1 MIIPITKRCDQ
12 PTGFEINMSEQ
23 HIFLVGPMGVGK
35 TTVGKQLA
43 SLLHRPFIDVD
54 AEIESR
60 CGADI
65 QWIFDMEGEKGFRER
80 ESKVLRE
87 IISSSPSSVIATGG
101 GVVLSAQNR
110 QILQSNGQV
119 IYLSAPKEQLNERM
133 RRDKSRPLL
142 QVEDREKVI
151 NKLLEERDPLYR
163 EVADVVFSA
172 EGGSA
177 SRVAKVLLDE
187 LSKH

>member
-1 MIIPITKRCDQ
+1 
-12 PTGFEINMSEQ
+12 MSEQ

-43 SLLHRPFIDVD
+43 SLLHRPFVDVD

-65 QWIFDMEGEKGFRER
+65 QWIFDMEGEQGFRKR
-80 ESKVLRE
+80 ESKVLND
-87 IISSSPSSVIATGG
+87 IIANTPSSVVATGG
-101 GVVLSAQNR
+101 GVILSEKNR
-110 QILQSNGQV
+110 QALQANGQI
-119 IYLSAPKEQLNERM
+119 IYLLAAKEQLYERM

-151 NKLLEERDPLYR
+151 DQLLEIRDPLYR

-172 EGGSA
+172 DGGSA
-177 SRVAKVLLDE
+177 TRVAKILLDE

>member
-1 MIIPITKRCDQ
+1 
-12 PTGFEINMSEQ
+12 MSEQ

-35 TTVGKQLA
+35 TTVGRQLA
-43 SLLHRPFIDVD
+43 GLLHRPFIDVD

-65 QWIFDMEGEKGFRER
+65 PWIFDMEGEQGFRER
-80 ESKVLRE
+80 ESKVLSD
-87 IISSSPSSVIATGG
+87 IVANNPSSVIATGG
-101 GVVLSAQNR
+101 GVVLSKKNR
-110 QILQSNGQV
+110 QLLQTCGQV
-119 IYLSAPKEQLNERM
+119 IYLSASKEQLYERM

-151 NKLLEERDPLYR
+151 AELLEVRDPLYR
-163 EVADVVFSA
+163 EVADIVFSA
-172 EGGSA
+172 EGGSSA
-177 SRVAKVLLDE
+177 KVAKVLLEE

>member
-1 MIIPITKRCDQ
+1 
-12 PTGFEINMSEQ
+12 MSEQ

-43 SLLHRPFIDVD
+43 SLLHRPFVDVD
-54 AEIESR
+54 AEIETR

-65 QWIFDMEGEKGFRER
+65 PWIFDMEGEQGFRQR
-80 ESKVLRE
+80 ESKVLE
-87 IISSSPSSVIATGG
+87 DIIASNPSSVIATGG
-101 GVVLSAQNR
+101 GVVLSAKNR
-110 QILQSNGQV
+110 QLLQSSGQV
-119 IYLSAPKEQLNERM
+119 IYLSASEQQLYERM

-151 NKLLEERDPLYR
+151 SQLLEVRDPLYK
-163 EVADVVFSA
+163 EVANVVFSA
-172 EGGSA
+172 EGGSSA
-177 SRVAKVLLDE
+177 KVAKVLLDE

>member
-1 MIIPITKRCDQ
+1 
-12 PTGFEINMSEQ
+12 
-23 HIFLVGPMGVGK
+23 MGVGK

-43 SLLHRPFIDVD
+43 GLLHRPFVDVD
-54 AEIESR
+54 AEIETR

-65 QWIFDMEGEKGFRER
+65 PWIFDMEGEQGFRQR
-80 ESKVLRE
+80 ESKVLE
-87 IISSSPSSVIATGG
+87 DIIASNPSSVIATGG
-101 GVVLSAQNR
+101 GVVLSAKNR
-110 QILQSNGQV
+110 QLLQSSGQV
-119 IYLSAPKEQLNERM
+119 IYLSASEQQLYERM

-151 NKLLEERDPLYR
+151 SQLLEVRDPLYK
-163 EVADVVFSA
+163 EVADVVFSS

-177 SRVAKVLLDE
+177 ARVAKILLDE

>member
-1 MIIPITKRCDQ
+1 
-12 PTGFEINMSEQ
+12 MSEQ
-23 HIFLVGPMGVGK
+23 HIFLIGPMGVGK

-43 SLLHRPFIDVD
+43 SLLHRPFVDVD

-65 QWIFDMEGEKGFRER
+65 QWIFDMEGEQGFRKR
-80 ESKVLRE
+80 ESKVLND
-87 IISSSPSSVIATGG
+87 IIANTPSSVIATGG
-101 GVVLSAQNR
+101 GVILSEKNR
-110 QILQSNGQV
+110 QALQANGQI
-119 IYLSAPKEQLNERM
+119 IYLLAAKEQLYERM

-151 NKLLEERDPLYR
+151 DQLLEIRDPLYR

-172 EGGSA
+172 DGGSA
-177 SRVAKVLLDE
+177 ARVAKILLDE

>member
-1 MIIPITKRCDQ
+1 
-12 PTGFEINMSEQ
+12 
-23 HIFLVGPMGVGK
+23 GPMGVGK

-43 SLLHRPFIDVD
+43 GLLHRPFIDVD

-80 ESKVLRE
+80 ESKVLE
-87 IISSSPSSVIATGG
+87 DIIASSPSSVIATGG
-101 GVVLSAQNR
+101 GVVLSAKNR
-110 QILQSNGQV
+110 QVLKSNGQV
-119 IYLSAPKEQLNERM
+119 VYLSASKQQLYERM

-151 NKLLEERDPLYR
+151 DQLLKVRDPLYR
-163 EVADVVFSA
+163 KVADVVFSA

-177 SRVAKVLLDE
+177 ARVAKVLLDE

>member
-1 MIIPITKRCDQ
+1 
-12 PTGFEINMSEQ
+12 
-23 HIFLVGPMGVGK
+23 MGVGK

-54 AEIESR
+54 AEIETR

-65 QWIFDMEGEKGFRER
+65 PWIFDMEGEQGFRQR
-80 ESKVLRE
+80 ESKVLE
-87 IISSSPSSVIATGG
+87 DIIASNPSSVIATGG
-101 GVVLSAQNR
+101 GVVLSAKNR
-110 QILQSNGQV
+110 QMLQSSGQV
-119 IYLSAPKEQLNERM
+119 IYLSASEQQLYERM

-151 NKLLEERDPLYR
+151 SQLLEVRDPLYK

-172 EGGSA
+172 EGGSSA
-177 SRVAKVLLDE
+177 KVAKVLLDE

>member
-1 MIIPITKRCDQ
+1 
-12 PTGFEINMSEQ
+12 MSEQ

-54 AEIESR
+54 AEIETR

-65 QWIFDMEGEKGFRER
+65 PWIFDMEGEQGFRQR
-80 ESKVLRE
+80 ESKVLE
-87 IISSSPSSVIATGG
+87 DIIASNPSSVIATGG
-101 GVVLSAQNR
+101 GVVLSAKNR
-110 QILQSNGQV
+110 QLLQSSGQV
-119 IYLSAPKEQLNERM
+119 IYLSASEQQLYERM

-151 NKLLEERDPLYR
+151 SQLLEVRDPLYK

-172 EGGSA
+172 EGGSSA
-177 SRVAKVLLDE
+177 KVAKVLLDE

>member
-1 MIIPITKRCDQ
+1 
-12 PTGFEINMSEQ
+12 MSEQ

-35 TTVGKQLA
+35 TTVGRQLA
-43 SLLHRPFIDVD
+43 GLLHRPFIDVD

-65 QWIFDMEGEKGFRER
+65 PWIFDMEGEKGFRKR
-80 ESKVLRE
+80 ESKVLSD
-87 IISSSPSSVIATGG
+87 IVANNPSSVIATGG
-101 GVVLSAQNR
+101 GVVLSKKNR
-110 QILQSNGQV
+110 QLLQACGQV
-119 IYLSAPKEQLNERM
+119 IYLSASKEQLYERM

-151 NKLLEERDPLYR
+151 AELLEVRDPLYR
-163 EVADVVFSA
+163 EVADIVFSA
-172 EGGSA
+172 EGGSSA
-177 SRVAKVLLDE
+177 KVAKVLLEE

>member
-1 MIIPITKRCDQ
+1 M
-12 PTGFEINMSEQ
+12 NEQ

-35 TTVGKQLA
+35 TTVGKQL
-43 SLLHRPFIDVD
+43 SGLLHRPFADVD

-80 ESKVLRE
+80 ESKVLE
-87 IISSSPSSVIATGG
+87 DIIASNPSSVIATGG
-101 GVVLSAQNR
+101 GVVLSAKNR
-110 QILQSNGQV
+110 QLLHANGQV
-119 IYLSAPKEQLNERM
+119 IYLSASKEQLYERM

-151 NKLLEERDPLYR
+151 NQLLEVRDPLYR
-163 EVADVVFSA
+163 EVADVVFSS

-177 SRVAKVLLDE
+177 ARVAKILLDE

>member
-1 MIIPITKRCDQ
+1 
-12 PTGFEINMSEQ
+12 MSEQ

-43 SLLHRPFIDVD
+43 SLLHRPFVDVD

-65 QWIFDMEGEKGFRER
+65 QWIFDMEGEQGFRKR
-80 ESKVLRE
+80 ESKVLND
-87 IISSSPSSVIATGG
+87 IIANTPSSVIATGG
-101 GVVLSAQNR
+101 GVILSEKNR
-110 QILQSNGQV
+110 QALQANGQI
-119 IYLSAPKEQLNERM
+119 IYLLAAKEQLYERM

-151 NKLLEERDPLYR
+151 DQLLEIRDPLYR

-172 EGGSA
+172 DGGSA
-177 SRVAKVLLDE
+177 ARVAKILLDE

>member
-1 MIIPITKRCDQ
+1 M
-12 PTGFEINMSEQ
+12 NEQ

-35 TTVGKQLA
+35 TTVGKQL
-43 SLLHRPFIDVD
+43 SGLLHRPFVDVD

-80 ESKVLRE
+80 ESKVLE
-87 IISSSPSSVIATGG
+87 DIIANNPSSVIATGG
-101 GVVLSAQNR
+101 GVVLSAKNR
-110 QILQSNGQV
+110 QLLHVNGQV
-119 IYLSAPKEQLNERM
+119 IYLSASKEQLYERM

-151 NKLLEERDPLYR
+151 NQLLEVRDPLYR
-163 EVADVVFSA
+163 EVADVVFSS

-177 SRVAKVLLDE
+177 ARVAKILLAE